1 MVLAAPTPI
10 PLTGDAATRTQWIDA
25 TLETIKQRHMDG
37 VVFDFE
43 DPLPAVANGQWA
55 PQAAAYVAL
64 INETTRRFHDGTCR
78 LGQWITTSLFWLCE
92 KRPVQHFLIR
102 CCCML
107 VGVQSCR
114 ARRCRCASRGA
125 PTRSTGATMTTSA

>member
-1 MVLAAPTPI
+1 MRVVLAAPTPI

-25 TLETIKQRHMDG
+25 ALETIKQRHMDG

-64 INETTRRFHDGTCR
+64 INETTRRFHAGTLQTR
-78 LGQWITTSLFWLCE
+78 TVDHHFPFLG
-92 KRPVQHFLIR
+92 
-102 CCCML
+102 M
-107 VGVQSCR
+107 
-114 ARRCRCASRGA
+114 
-125 PTRSTGATMTTSA
+125 